1 MKKLIKL
8 IPLLILLLVIFISSS
23 QSYEQQTIVPTLR
36 EWFPNEP
43 LRPLL
48 SLLEIPYWGII
59 VSVDER
65 GYYYFL
71 EFLIRKAA
79 HFGMFGL
86 IAITIFIALPKH
98 KFRLFTAALLTF
110 SLAALDELHQYFTT
124 GRTATFQDVMLDTAG
139 AVTFL
144 ILLKF
149 ILVLTRRK
157 SVEA

>member
-1 MKKLIKL
+1 MKKL

-23 QSYEQQTIVPTLR
+23 QSYEQQSIVPTLR
-36 EWFPNEP
+36 SWFPNEP
-43 LRPLL
+43 LKPFL
-48 SLLEIPYWGII
+48 SLFEIPYWGII
-59 VSVDER
+59 VSVEER

-86 IAITIFIALPKH
+86 IAITVFIALPKH

-110 SLAALDELHQYFTT
+110 SLAALDEFHQYFTS
-124 GRTATFQDVMLDTAG
+124 GRTATFQDVMLDTVG

-144 ILLKF
+144 ILFKC
-149 ILVLTRRK
+149 ILLLIRK
-157 SVEA
+157 NPAKA